1 MRKFMK
7 RPEGI
12 GVVLIVV
19 VLLAFGLLFSK
30 NKIQTWLMSGS
41 TIQANFAQDYKL
53 RPDISVVKVAYVPVG
68 RVTGVTR
75 NADGTASVSMKVSDS
90 ALKVLGSS
98 PTATIR
104 PTTVLGGVYFVD
116 LEPGGDPGS
125 FAPGSTIPIA
135 HTYLPVELDKIADT
149 LPSSARAG
157 VQGTIS
163 GLNSAL
169 DASGTAALQRLMAQ
183 APGALLPTSKVV
195 KAALGTNPE
204 QDLPNVVSGL
214 EHTAHALTQQSGQLS
229 SIVDNMATLSR
240 ALGDTS
246 PQIGQALQ
254 AAPTALAQSAAG
266 LASLNST
273 LLTLRA
279 TAANAR
285 PVAVKL
291 NQFLGAL
298 DPVAVQARPVV
309 NQLLPAIQDAVPSLR
324 GLSPVLSG
332 AATVFSNV
340 QGPVLQR
347 VNGPILAWLNSSYTG
362 TGRYARSSTTM
373 PMYTQ
378 IAGSLSGLARATG
391 RMDGNGNA
399 IGIQPGVGP
408 GSVAGLPLSFEQ
420 LFNTLTA
427 WMNRPAGT
435 KLPAFTP
442 SLTVQGL
449 LHALKGGK

>member
-41 TIQANFAQDYKL
+41 TIQATFAQDYKL

-68 RVTGVTR
+68 RVTGVSR
-75 NADGTASVSMKVSDS
+75 DANGTAVVSMKVSDS

-116 LEPGGDPGS
+116 LEPGGDPGA
-125 FAPGSTIPIA
+125 FAAGSTIPLA
-135 HTYLPVELDKIADT
+135 HTHLPVELDKIADT

-169 DASGTAALQRLMAQ
+169 DSSGTAALQRLMAQ
-183 APGALLPTSKVV
+183 APGTLVPTSQVV
-195 KAALGTNPE
+195 KAALGTNPQ

-214 EHTAHALTQQSGQLS
+214 EHTAHALTQTPGQLS
-229 SIVDNMATLSR
+229 SILANMSTLSTT
-240 ALGDTS
+240 LGDTS
-246 PQIGQALQ
+246 PQLEQALD
-254 AAPTALAQSAAG
+254 AAPAALADSSTG

-285 PVAVKL
+285 PVATKL
-291 NQFLGAL
+291 NQFLSAL
-298 DPVAVQARPVV
+298 DPVAVQARPVL

-332 AATVFSNV
+332 ASSVFTNLN
-340 QGPVLQR
+340 GPVLQR
-347 VNGPILAWLNSSYTG
+347 INGPVLAWLNSPYTG
-362 TGRYARSSTTM
+362 SGRFASSSTTM

-378 IAGSLSGLARATG
+378 IAGALGGLARATG
-391 RMDGNGNA
+391 RMDANGNA

-408 GSVAGLPLSFEQ
+408 GSVEGLPLSFEQ
-420 LFNTLTA
+420 LFNSLTA
-427 WMNRPAGT
+427 WINRPVGT
-435 KLPAFTP
+435 TLPKFSS
-442 SLTVQGL
+442 SLTVKGL
-449 LHALKGGK
+449 LNALKGGK